1 MESCTDC
8 VTGAEFFGA
17 IVVGV
22 ASFVSLMIGLR
33 YYDGWSRDRR
43 VAKWTRWLA
52 EEKRKN
58 QRYDRD

>member
-8 VTGAEFFGA
+8 VTSAEFFGA

-22 ASFVSLMIGLR
+22 ASFVSLMLALR

-43 VAKWTRWLA
+43 VEEWTRWVVH
-52 EEKRKN
+52 EKRKK
-58 QRYDRD
+58 QRHES

>member
-8 VTGAEFFGA
+8 ITGAEFFGA

-33 YYDGWSRDRR
+33 YYDGWARDRR
-43 VAKWTRWLA
+43 VEEWTRRVV
-52 EEKRKN
+52 EEKRKK
-58 QRYDRD
+58 QHHDR